1 MHPHPHPNLPTG
13 EQALTKGSTRVGTH
27 AVEAVAGRLLDP
39 ATSAATERAAA
50 AAARSGNHSGSS
62 LFSHLFR
69 RGGSRASQPATA
81 AASASSHAA
90 AVAVG
95 HAGEAAAVHGGGRG
109 GMGVVE
115 LAIQRVTGSR
125 LGRRLLT
132 PQLLSRVG
140 RGAMVALPAVGA
152 LFVAHLAHQVGVGE
166 FGGPGC
172 GVRGWGCM
180 GVRVLGRCLLRT
192 WRTRWVL
199 LVWGWGAKQ

>member
-1 MHPHPHPNLPTG
+1 M
-13 EQALTKGSTRVGTH
+13 GTH

-50 AAARSGNHSGSS
+50 AAARSSGHSSGG
-62 LFSHLFR
+62 LFSRLFR
-69 RGGSRASQPATA
+69 RGGSRTSQPAAVTATA
-81 AASASSHAA
+81 AATASSHAA
-90 AVAVG
+90 ASAVG

-109 GMGVVE
+109 GMGVVD

-152 LFVAHLAHQVGVGE
+152 LFVAHLAHQVGMKMRLRALGMYTPDTDKVVSCSASKGALT
-166 FGGPGC
+166 GRIRW
-172 GVRGWGCM
+172 VRGSM
-180 GVRVLGRCLLRT
+180 R
-192 WRTRWVL
+192 
-199 LVWGWGAKQ
+199 A